1 VYASIS
7 NDISQFFV
15 IIDMPEEKR
24 IVIWDIKNLGEH
36 IECVETLFVMVV
48 EARALE
54 FVADGDLEF
63 RAMDIFE
70 NEAGSA
76 RDAN

>member
-1 VYASIS
+1 MYASIS

-15 IIDMPEEKR
+15 IIGMPEEKR
-24 IVIWDIKNLGEH
+24 IVIGDIKNLGEH

-48 EARALE
+48 EAGTLE

-63 RAMDIFE
+63 RTMDIFE